1 MANVKKKLKYFGGY
15 VWEMTKASL
24 PGIFM
29 YLCAGAIMM
38 MLILRGKEENNFIS
52 WTTMNKVW
60 VAVCMVAAAAY
71 NGLICYAHGG
81 SHYEMLVSGNIK
93 RATTDMYG
101 NEYKISSHKEAKEY
115 RVWKGF
121 VMGAFTAIL
130 TLVIGLVFG
139 FRQEK
144 IDGTMTISTF
154 VCFILSG
161 WSIMPFYAMNQTGT
175 SVSYFITCVFAV
187 VPVVV
192 SGVFYIIGAYARRRK
207 TIRQQEIADKA
218 AQAAT
223 QKEKKINYGGLPGTK
238 PKKRK

>member
-101 NEYKISSHKEAKEY
+101 NEYKISSHKEAKE
-115 RVWKGF
+115 
-121 VMGAFTAIL
+121 
-130 TLVIGLVFG
+130 
-139 FRQEK
+139 
-144 IDGTMTISTF
+144 
-154 VCFILSG
+154 
-161 WSIMPFYAMNQTGT
+161 
-175 SVSYFITCVFAV
+175 
-187 VPVVV
+187 
-192 SGVFYIIGAYARRRK
+192 
-207 TIRQQEIADKA
+207 
-218 AQAAT
+218 
-223 QKEKKINYGGLPGTK
+223 
-238 PKKRK
+238 